1 MSNPKFPK
9 KAREGKMIWKM
20 DEEDRQQKI
29 SQVDKNWNQT
39 KSRKKHLIWRRVNSQ
54 LKMDITTT
62 VMMKNKVR

>member
-39 KSRKKHLIWRRVNSQ
+39 KSRKTPFLGWRV
-54 LKMDITTT
+54 KMDITST

>member
-39 KSRKKHLIWRRVNSQ
+39 KSRKKTPYLAQSKLSTKDGYHYHCYDE
-54 LKMDITTT
+54 K
-62 VMMKNKVR
+62 

>member
-1 MSNPKFPK
+1 
-9 KAREGKMIWKM
+9 M

-39 KSRKKHLIWRRVNSQ
+39 KYPEKHLFWGRVNSQ

>member
-39 KSRKKHLIWRRVNSQ
+39 KYPEKHLFWGRVNSQ